1 MNKKYEFTGETKEFE
16 GRVLHRIRRIE
27 DGLTGGWIEKE
38 RNLSHKGNCFVY
50 DEAMVFDN
58 GKVYGNSMVYANGK
72 VFDNGEV
79 FDNGKISDN
88 GMVYGNGMV
97 FDNGKVFDN
106 GVVYDK
112 GLIYGNGVVCDNG
125 KVFGNGEVCDN
136 GRVCKNGLV
145 YGDGLVF
152 GKGEV
157 CGKGEVFKG
166 KIIGA
171 VSSPYKD
178 IFQHQCENRAL
189 TAILT
194 EDDEILYTIGCQN
207 NMTKKVFLDRIYN
220 EGGGLVE
227 NPHRKEYL
235 KLIPLIEQY
244 FKN

>member
-1 MNKKYEFTGETKEFE
+1 MNKKYEFTGETKIYK
-16 GRVLHRIRRIE
+16 GRELRRIRRIK
-27 DGLTGGWIEKE
+27 DGLIGGWIESE
-38 RNLSHKGNCFVY
+38 RNLSQKGDCFVY
-50 DEAMVFDN
+50 DEGMVYGN
-58 GKVYGNSMVYANGK
+58 GKVYGNSIVYGNGK
-72 VFDNGEV
+72 VFGNGEV
-79 FDNGKISDN
+79 FGNGKISDN

-97 FDNGKVFDN
+97 FHNGMIFGN

-125 KVFGNGEVCDN
+125 KVFGYGEVCDN

-145 YGDGLVF
+145 HGDGVVF
-152 GKGEV
+152 GQGEV

-166 KIIGA
+166 KIIGV
-171 VSSPYKD
+171 VSLPYKD
-178 IFQHQCENRAL
+178 IFQYQCKNRAL

-194 EDDEILYTIGCQN
+194 EDDEILYTVGCQK
-207 NMTKKVFLDRIYN
+207 NMTKETFLFRIYN
-220 EGGGLVE
+220 ENGGLEE